1 MVKKWIVILSL
12 MILLGVGC
20 VLEYRFVNNSFE
32 TLQDDLVEYK
42 QMIES
47 DKEHIDKEENVLF
60 VQKVHEK
67 WHKKTKILKALIWHT
82 GIKDIEVGLS
92 KIETYSSEN
101 DFTEALAE
109 LDSLLDYVS
118 HYASDFKLAIENLF

>member
-1 MVKKWIVILSL
+1 MVRKWIVILSL
-12 MILLGVGC
+12 MTLLGVGC
-20 VLEYRFVNNSFE
+20 ALEYRFVNHSFE
-32 TLQDDLVEYK
+32 FLQKSLVEYK
-42 QMIES
+42 QMLCQ
-47 DKEHIDKEENVLF
+47 DKEQIDSEENVLF
-60 VQKVHEK
+60 VQNIHEK
-67 WHKKTKILKALIWHT
+67 WHKKSKVLKALIWHT

>member
-1 MVKKWIVILSL
+1 MVRKWIVILSL
-12 MILLGVGC
+12 MTILGVGC
-20 VLEYRFVNNSFE
+20 ALEYRFVNKSFE
-32 TLQDDLVEYK
+32 FLQESLVEYK
-42 QMIES
+42 QMLCQN
-47 DKEHIDKEENVLF
+47 KEQIDTEENVLF
-60 VQKVHEK
+60 VQNVHKK
-67 WHKKTKILKALIWHT
+67 WHKKSKVLKALIWHT

-92 KIETYSSEN
+92 RIETYSSEN